1 MSTVGQQH
9 SQDFLKS
16 IYLQTFYLWVQS
28 RCSLLSKKE
37 SLVSFQRTLLNHFK
51 PILARKFKLLTKQ
64 FCGHFTKI
72 RLNPTT
78 SYRRALNR
86 QSTVMW
92 LLCLLWNVFG
102 YLIPN
107 VSKSITNLQSAQH
120 HQKFPTHNTRKRWT
134 QKKLRNQVKVNVELR
149 RRLQTSVKRRH
160 LTTRFT
166 CACGEA

>member
-1 MSTVGQQH
+1 MKGDLHFAQKLMSTVGQQH

-107 VSKSITNLQSAQH
+107 VSKSITNLQSEH
-120 HQKFPTHNTRKRWT
+120 TITIKSFPHNTE
-134 QKKLRNQVKVNVELR
+134 NVEL
-149 RRLQTSVKRRH
+149 KRSLEIKWRS
-160 LTTRFT
+160 TWN
-166 CACGEA
+166 